1 MGWKGYR
8 RKGTDSGKLSRLKD
22 TVQMGYGNY
31 VDFVRLWEVL
41 GAAGCALLRYS
52 MFVWIFE
59 MFYVGITPISQVL

>member
-1 MGWKGYR
+1 
-8 RKGTDSGKLSRLKD
+8 
-22 TVQMGYGNY
+22 MGYGNY

-59 MFYVGITPISQVL
+59 MFYVGITPISQIL